1 MGELNSETKVTL
13 EEFSLN
19 MIAKMGAQGMSALV
33 TLIDSTEGAIKN
45 TKLKTTF
52 DVTSTLSNLHT
63 LGEGVVNLIEAL
75 QKYNAQ
81 EPGSEEAAYAA
92 GRVTSVLFSIGSGA
106 TGFSVMTSYFSFVFD
121 VGSQCLDTGLE
132 LVSQYKKRLQMYE
145 ELMNEGIKNNDYT
158 EIQNQKDVLKQV
170 EAASDLK
177 DIATL
182 LKELSDY
189 CTLIGA
195 VPQNG
200 IPTNKINDAMEM
212 YNSTIEL
219 QKRIVENIGKAVGEN
234 YFTISDVFGA
244 DLEQVNKDNTTA
256 KKAVA
261 DPLILDL
268 DGDGFNIEKKK
279 AGAYFDLNCNG
290 FAERINWTRS
300 DAILTLDKNSN
311 GKIDDGSEVFGDY
324 HLLADGTRAK
334 NGFEALAQYDTNK
347 DGVIDAK
354 DEVFNSLKLWMD
366 ADGDGVSAYGE
377 LKSLADMGIKAI
389 HLNYENLNMATDT
402 EALIGN
408 VATFEYEDGTEANI
422 GEMWV
427 SSDLYDAI
435 ETVVV
440 SVSETVNGLPDVR
453 SFGTVNSLHTAME
466 LDETGELLQM
476 VTAFAQE
483 SNTAT
488 RITTV
493 ESILYRLCGTDSVAE
508 NSRGGEFDAKKLK
521 VIESFMGEGFMGLN
535 GANPN
540 AAAAPIL
547 ESVYNNIVEMYYFAM
562 IGSSI
567 KEHMDKLGTA
577 TDAKGNTVANV
588 DPTVIGFKVSNLN
601 LKCYEMS

>member
-1 MGELNSETKVTL
+1 MSEINGTTKDETMEFLNLMGTKMVSQQMTAL
-13 EEFSLN
+13 VSIMDKLDSSLKTSKIAKAYDITSALASGHNIVSGAKSLIQACYDYNTTTNAERKEEARIAAMTAIFSL
-19 MIAKMGAQGMSALV
+19 
-33 TLIDSTEGAIKN
+33 
-45 TKLKTTF
+45 
-52 DVTSTLSNLHT
+52 
-63 LGEGVVNLIEAL
+63 
-75 QKYNAQ
+75 
-81 EPGSEEAAYAA
+81 GSE
-92 GRVTSVLFSIGSGA
+92 A
-106 TGFSVMTSYFSFVFD
+106 TAHSVMTSYFSFVFD
-121 VGSQCLDTGLE
+121 VGAQCLESGYG
-132 LVSQYKKRLQMYE
+132 LVSEYKKRLQMYE

-234 YFTISDVFGA
+234 YFTISDVLGA

-261 DPLILDL
+261 DPIILDL

-354 DEVFNSLKLWMD
+354 DEVFNSLKLWVD
-366 ADGDGVSAYGE
+366 ADGDGISEDGE
-377 LKSLADMGIKAI
+377 LKSLADMG
-389 HLNYENLNMATDT
+389 
-402 EALIGN
+402 
-408 VATFEYEDGTEANI
+408 
-422 GEMWV
+422 
-427 SSDLYDAI
+427 
-435 ETVVV
+435 
-440 SVSETVNGLPDVR
+440 
-453 SFGTVNSLHTAME
+453 
-466 LDETGELLQM
+466 
-476 VTAFAQE
+476 
-483 SNTAT
+483 
-488 RITTV
+488 
-493 ESILYRLCGTDSVAE
+493 
-508 NSRGGEFDAKKLK
+508 
-521 VIESFMGEGFMGLN
+521 
-535 GANPN
+535 
-540 AAAAPIL
+540 
-547 ESVYNNIVEMYYFAM
+547 
-562 IGSSI
+562 
-567 KEHMDKLGTA
+567 
-577 TDAKGNTVANV
+577 
-588 DPTVIGFKVSNLN
+588 
-601 LKCYEMS
+601 